1 VIRGVC
7 SRGSKPQKP
16 SSSVPLSGKGDG
28 AEAAL
33 DWMRGRGEV
42 PYTTVI
48 LEKKKLANLG
58 HRLASRLLH
67 MQIDTKRRGRDIE
80 EGLS

>member
-48 LEKKKLANLG
+48 LEKKNWPTSVTG
-58 HRLASRLLH
+58 
-67 MQIDTKRRGRDIE
+67 
-80 EGLS
+80 